1 MELGLTENG
10 SSMIL
15 ELILT
20 IVVLGIFCLYKKYV
34 NVPRPSTKAGICDDP
49 SCARC
54 KGEQKFTRDILLS
67 RLLQSNPS
75 NSLEDT
81 MKEVIASPYRQT
93 EIQQDILALSGYKGR
108 IEHVLSWQVPGLTKR
123 SFWRKGE
130 HVTLNDVYSILQT
143 EYVIDGLLKEYDT
156 IKNDDSWLAN
166 QTPQGKWK
174 IFSLINQGLVVEEN
188 CKCCPF
194 AFKLIKSFNRF
205 MIGNAFCY
213 AMYSSLEPGSTI
225 EPHYGPCNFRLRC
238 HIPLIPS
245 RGFKLHVGMDT
256 VEWKKGEVIVFDDS
270 LVHSVVSEDICA
282 DCRVVFIVDIW
293 HPEVDQENQ
302 KCLNCLFAT

>member
-1 MELGLTENG
+1 M
-10 SSMIL
+10 S
-15 ELILT
+15 
-20 IVVLGIFCLYKKYV
+20 
-34 NVPRPSTKAGICDDP
+34 VPRLLTKAGICDDP

-54 KGEQKFTRDILLS
+54 KGEHKFTRDILLS
-67 RLLQSNPS
+67 RLQNEPS
-75 NSLEDT
+75 NDLEDT
-81 MKEVIASPYRQT
+81 MKEVIASPYKQT
-93 EIQQDILALSGYKGR
+93 EIQQDILAKSGYNGR

-130 HVTLNDVYSILQT
+130 HVTLNEVYSILQT

-156 IKNDDSWLAN
+156 IKKDDSWLAN

-174 IFSLINQGLVVEEN
+174 IFGLINQGMVVEEN
-188 CKCCPF
+188 CECCPF
-194 AFKLIKSFNRF
+194 AFKLVNRLNRF

-213 AMYSSLEPGSTI
+213 AMYSLLEPGSTI

-245 RGFKLHVGMDT
+245 RGFKLHVGMET
-256 VEWKKGEVIVFDDS
+256 VEWKKNEVIVFDDS

-293 HPEVDQENQ
+293 HPEVDEEKQ
-302 KCLNCLFAT
+302 KRLNRLFAT